1 MSRLELA
8 PTAALASVQAVPLV
22 LHDNRVASLP
32 RLCEKGAS
40 VSIEHELVAR
50 ALEGD
55 GAAFA
60 TLVRPHLSMLYRIA
74 ARSCGNAALAEDAVQ
89 EALTIAY
96 RKLDRY
102 QPGSSLRSFLA
113 AIAARQART
122 LLRGER
128 RRKVRED
135 AAEPPEHDPGPAEL
149 VGAEQ
154 VAERIREALAVLP
167 KKRREVALLRLDAG
181 LSYAEI
187 AEAVGSTEGSARV
200 LVHMALKELR
210 ERLGDMLKESP

>member
-1 MSRLELA
+1 M
-8 PTAALASVQAVPLV
+8 
-22 LHDNRVASLP
+22 
-32 RLCEKGAS
+32 
-40 VSIEHELVAR
+40 SIEHELVAR

-74 ARSCGNAALAEDAVQ
+74 ARSCGNRALAEDAVQ

-149 VGAEQ
+149 LGAERAAQ
-154 VAERIREALAVLP
+154 RIRDALALLP
-167 KKRREVALLRLDAG
+167 KRREVALLRLDGG

-210 ERLGDMLKESP
+210 EQLGDMLKESP

>member
-1 MSRLELA
+1 
-8 PTAALASVQAVPLV
+8 
-22 LHDNRVASLP
+22 
-32 RLCEKGAS
+32 
-40 VSIEHELVAR
+40 
-50 ALEGD
+50 
-55 GAAFA
+55 
-60 TLVRPHLSMLYRIA
+60 MLYRIA
-74 ARSCGNAALAEDAVQ
+74 ARSCGNRALAEDAVQ

-149 VGAEQ
+149 LGAERAAQ
-154 VAERIREALAVLP
+154 RIRDALALLP
-167 KKRREVALLRLDAG
+167 KKRREVALLRLDGG

-210 ERLGDMLKESP
+210 EQLGDMLKESP